1 MIFHEVELSHTK
13 EIMDSYEVNP
23 IIAKYVEHRGFT
35 KEDYEALNMPLYYNF
50 TDLENGETVVNLI
63 KEACASKSKIHI
75 CIMSTELHHLL
86 ESAMIFLGVLMA
98 KGKSAFEFY
107 DGPQDDFGP
116 GIHIILGDQLE
127 VRNGNDVYPL
137 VPGGHYKD
145 EDAAQSLLVLQLI
158 NTLLGKEN
166 QYLASL
172 AGIGIQAEGTPLRN
186 SNRYHLKKT
195 LGLLNDCRFD
205 AIEFIA
211 LTPKTRQKNNMR
223 QREFKKTY
231 NEQVM
236 ADSITY
242 KMAHYLESLN
252 NAKKMVKYL
261 IYGCPGTGK
270 FRYVA
275 PIADEIN
282 AGYFINEDYI
292 DDGTEKDVIPLE
304 ISDLSKTNIEEYLQ
318 VLSPFGIGQEKTL
331 ISIEGLKIHS
341 APVKDYYDRIKLS
354 FFIPNVGGIDT
365 IIYTPGYKIDKF
377 KQGQTVKIVG
387 TLSINDFTSLMTINA
402 IQVDILD

>member
-86 ESAMIFLGVLMA
+86 ESAMIFLGVLMP
-98 KGKSAFEFY
+98 KGKSVFEFY

-137 VPGGHYKD
+137 VPCGHYKD

-270 FRYVA
+270 FRSVA

>member
-270 FRYVA
+270 FRSVA

-377 KQGQTVKIVG
+377 KQRQTVKIVG